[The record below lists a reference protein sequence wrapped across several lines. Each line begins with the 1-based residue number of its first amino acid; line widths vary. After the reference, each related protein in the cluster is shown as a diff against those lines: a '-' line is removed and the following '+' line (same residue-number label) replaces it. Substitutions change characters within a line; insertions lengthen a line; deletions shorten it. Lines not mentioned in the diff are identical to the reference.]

1 VADDCFPE
9 RVVTTFITLENGCY
23 KSHHVLLDVLF
34 LHGVY
39 VLDALLNYACD
50 LLACKSVH
58 KHDPLVDKEFLCLVL
73 DFNGLK
79 HFD

>member
-1 VADDCFPE
+1 MADDSFPK
-9 RVVTTFITLENGCY
+9 RVVTTFITLENGRNE
-23 KSHHVLLDVLF
+23 SHHVLLDVLL

-39 VLDALLNYACD
+39 VLDPLFNYTCD

-73 DFNGLK
+73 DFNGLQ
-79 HFD
+79 HFN